1 MAPKQYTNS
10 AVALLE
16 NAQKTMGE
24 LIDGALEVA
33 FYEWTI
39 ADVSLYK
46 EPAIKKRIGRRSVM
60 YNKEGQRIY
69 IKNFTS
75 CTLNEVCGIYLH
87 IKWDK

>member
-1 MAPKQYTNS
+1 MF
-10 AVALLE
+10 E

-24 LIDGALEVA
+24 LLDGALKVD

-39 ADVSLYK
+39 ADASLCK
-46 EPAIKKRIGRRSVM
+46 EPTIKERIGRRSVR

-75 CTLNEVCGIYLH
+75 CTLEEVSGIYLH